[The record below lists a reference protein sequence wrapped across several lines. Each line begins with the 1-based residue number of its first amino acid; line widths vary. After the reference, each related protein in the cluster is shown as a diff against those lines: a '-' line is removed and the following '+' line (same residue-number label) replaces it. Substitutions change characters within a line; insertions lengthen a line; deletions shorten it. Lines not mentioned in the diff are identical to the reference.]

1 MKSPAEI
8 EDNLYCDKAKVVDVY
23 DGDSITIEADLGCQ
37 GKREMKLR
45 LFGID
50 TPELRGMER
59 PQGLKARDFLRDLIL
74 EKEVYINSI
83 KDKQGKYGRYLATV
97 YLEKDKELININHY
111 LVDSNHA
118 VERYY

>member
-8 EDNLYCDKAKVVDVY
+8 EDNLYCYKAKVVDVY
-23 DGDSITIEADLGCQ
+23 DGDSITIEADLGFHV
-37 GKREMKLR
+37 KMEMKLR